1 MVASMHKSNVPDDK
15 MMTAGGICF
24 LAVLVVMIVAGLA
37 WLFA

>member
-1 MVASMHKSNVPDDK
+1 MVGSMHKSNIPDDK
-15 MMTAGGICF
+15 MMAAGGACF